1 MARVKIDLPE
11 KFSFSCFLPVRITDI
26 NYGGVTRDSVIT
38 LLEDSGI
45 KVVEKKISI
54 DEIIQSYKSGSL
66 REVFGTGTAAT
77 ISLIKELKYRDNIL
91 IFNISDWTISPNIK
105 KTLNNIRTGKVPDTH
120 TWLVKV

>member
-1 MARVKIDLPE
+1 MNVFFVIGNTAYTPDMHSGVIL
-11 KFSFSCFLPVRITDI
+11 
-26 NYGGVTRDSVIT
+26 GGVTRDSVIT

-91 IFNISDWTISPNIK
+91 IFNISDWTISPDIK